1 MKVACIVTIAS
12 FSGTIYSSRQMP
24 ESLQVDPAMH
34 TEVYGTLRF
43 FSALREMM
51 VVENQ
56 ILHRIFITTVKVAFY
71 CKLSVEY
78 FE

>member
-1 MKVACIVTIAS
+1 M
-12 FSGTIYSSRQMP
+12 Q

-34 TEVYGTLRF
+34 TEFYGTLRF
-43 FSALREMM
+43 FSALRKMM